1 MGFDFTKAAY
11 RKKPKFPVLNLTILV
26 PLYKFLSETKTVQFE
41 FQAREDKTVSLSV

>member
-1 MGFDFTKAAY
+1 MGFYFTKAGY
-11 RKKPKFPVLNLTILV
+11 LKKPEFSVLKLTIPV